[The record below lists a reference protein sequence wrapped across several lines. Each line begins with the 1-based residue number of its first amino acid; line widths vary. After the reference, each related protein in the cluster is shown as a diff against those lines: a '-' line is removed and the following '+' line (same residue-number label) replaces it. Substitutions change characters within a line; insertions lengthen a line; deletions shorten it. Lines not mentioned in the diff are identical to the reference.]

1 MNRYVKANSFSRKFI
16 REFFFVIATL
26 NKSNSNQQGKN
37 YLKTKTATLNFFH
50 DICETDLTT
59 SHLSIYIF
67 FFSKT
72 NRPILYIDF
81 SVWKRQD
88 EKVFFQLIT
97 DVKYA
102 VSFTKIYTERNLV
115 VRNPSQP
122 MHLLKLTL

>member
-16 REFFFVIATL
+16 GEFFFVIATL

-88 EKVFFQLIT
+88 EKVFF
-97 DVKYA
+97 
-102 VSFTKIYTERNLV
+102 S
-115 VRNPSQP
+115 
-122 MHLLKLTL
+122 